1 MSQLDLASRA
11 AVTPRHVSFVE
22 TGRAQPSRE
31 MVLTLADALEVPLR
45 ERNDLLLAAAYAP
58 LYRETG
64 LNDTEL
70 AHARFALERILQR
83 HEPFPA
89 VVMDRHWNLIDANA
103 GAQRLFGAI
112 VDLGAL
118 PAPVNVLRLVF
129 DPDGI
134 RPAIANWDRVAAAL
148 LERVHA
154 EAVRGALDA
163 PTIELLDEL
172 SGFSGVAEL
181 PRAGDLATSAM
192 PYIEVEF
199 LLNGDRL
206 RYFSTV
212 TTLGTPID
220 ITLQE
225 IRIECFHPAD
235 DRTEQLVH
243 DPGAATAGDGRV
255 PSPPSRA

>member
-1 MSQLDLASRA
+1 M
-11 AVTPRHVSFVE
+11 
-22 TGRAQPSRE
+22 
-31 MVLTLADALEVPLR
+31 
-45 ERNDLLLAAAYAP
+45 
-58 LYRETG
+58 
-64 LNDTEL
+64 
-70 AHARFALERILQR
+70 
-83 HEPFPA
+83 
-89 VVMDRHWNLIDANA
+89 
-103 GAQRLFGAI
+103 
-112 VDLGAL
+112 
-118 PAPVNVLRLVF
+118 
-129 DPDGI
+129 
-134 RPAIANWDRVAAAL
+134 AAAL